1 MPDNGIHVI
10 WKSCYKQLS
19 LSYQSS
25 GRGGGSPLGA
35 WRCPPAAAVPRA
47 PPFFGC
53 RSWWRRALDPP
64 RRVACVRRV
73 AARAS
78 AGCRRP
84 CRLASRAWFCWGGGA
99 RSARDC
105 ARCGAR
111 CTAGTWLTVTASC
124 DAVTVKP
131 LHMVQHSKGI
141 IFFGDMCGEEN
152 TSRPANVRA
161 VRRRRTARAL
171 QSGRK
176 PLCQKV
182 ILFDRVSK
190 PPR

>member
-152 TSRPANVRA
+152 TSQAASVEF
-161 VRRRRTARAL
+161 VRRRRTNYARSRL
-171 QSGRK
+171 QT
-176 PLCQKV
+176 P
-182 ILFDRVSK
+182 VSK
-190 PPR
+190 SNTF